1 MAFLLIA
8 GMTAWLLDE
17 QPSIAGTAP
26 AAAHSNNVNK

>member
-17 QPSIAGTAP
+17 QPSSASAAP
-26 AAAHSNNVNK
+26 AAHSNAASK